1 MSSPNIPS
9 IPQYRLSEREWD
21 KLITVIIEGHVVP
34 VVGPEFLTTQHEGR
48 EEFLYTVWGRILA
61 EQAGLT
67 APSEDEVSALYQV
80 TNRLSVG
87 QNSND
92 LALDIDEVIRR
103 RAWTLSGSLRKL
115 AEIMSFRLYI
125 TTTIDHLLTAA
136 LQEARPDQ
144 RSELQE
150 IVFRPR
156 GKQAD
161 IDLPEDFD
169 FSPPPT
175 VFHLFGATSSLE
187 GTFAKTEDDL
197 IEFSW
202 CLLDKQYAPE
212 RLYDYLQ
219 KKTVLLLGCSFPDWL
234 GRFFIHALNAGRHEE
249 TINIYY
255 ISSRHQEG
263 LEDYLRRKRAKVL
276 VPQSPLAFIEELH
289 KRWQSR
295 IGSQASPYPAA
306 AQSRSA
312 PSALKPGAVF
322 LSYGNEDRA
331 IVQQI
336 RAQLEAAQ
344 VDTWM
349 DESGLEPGVEYEQ
362 VIHENIR
369 NASFFL
375 AIISRSLDS
384 AGKAKRYLWK
394 EWKWAEDQNLERRKE
409 HRFLQPVVIDDT
421 PRGAK
426 FIDDPYRSLQWTA
439 LLGSRLPDEFIQL
452 LKQGVRRFRKV
463 K

>member
-9 IPQYRLSEREWD
+9 ITQQGLSEREWD
-21 KLITVIIEGHVVP
+21 KLITVIIEEHVVP
-34 VVGPEFLTTQHEGR
+34 VVGPEFLITQHEGR

-61 EQAGLT
+61 EQSGLT
-67 APSEDEVSALYQV
+67 APCEDEVSALYQV
-80 TNRLSVG
+80 TNRLSVN

-103 RAWTLSGSLRKL
+103 RPWALPGSLQKL
-115 AEIMSFRLYI
+115 AEIKSFHLYI
-125 TTTIDHLLTAA
+125 TTTIDHLLISA
-136 LQEARPDQ
+136 LREARPDQ

-156 GKQAD
+156 GKKAD

-295 IGSQASPYPAA
+295 IGSQGCSVSAA
-306 AQSRSA
+306 AQTRSV
-312 PSALKPGAVF
+312 PSVLKPGAVF
-322 LSYGNEDRA
+322 LSYGSENRA
-331 IVQQI
+331 VVQQI

-394 EWKWAEDQNLERRKE
+394 EWKWAEDESLERRKE

-421 PRGAK
+421 PRGAN
-426 FIDDPYRSLQWTA
+426 FIDDPYRSLQWTG
-439 LLGSRLPDEFIQL
+439 LRDSRLPDEFIQL

-463 K
+463 T